1 MKPVAFRYHA
11 PDTVQAAVGLLEEA
25 GFEGKVLAGGQS
37 LVPMMNFRLAR
48 PGILVDIRK
57 VRGLSGV
64 RFESG
69 YIVVGALTTHED
81 IFLHEELAHRLP
93 VMRAAAALIGHWGI
107 RVRGTIGGSV
117 AHADPAAEWPAVMMA
132 LSASALVSGPAG
144 EREVSMEELVAGP
157 LTTTLEPADVGTALK
172 IPAPTAGERT
182 GIYEVAR
189 RPGDFAL
196 VGSVA
201 KTKGDSVRLTWFG
214 LGTVPQARESDSFGS
229 LSEKAQAEQLSR
241 WGEELE
247 AESDLH
253 ASATWRKR
261 VAAVV
266 ARRALSAAA
275 SDDAGLEAGE
285 RSGLHV

>member
-1 MKPVAFRYHA
+1 
-11 PDTVQAAVGLLEEA
+11 VQAAVGLLEEA

-48 PGILVDIRK
+48 PGVLVDLRK
-57 VRGLSGV
+57 VHGLTGV
-64 RFESG
+64 RFEAG
-69 YIVVGALTTHED
+69 HIVVGALTTHEE
-81 IFLHEELAHRLP
+81 IFLHEELARRLP

-107 RVRGTIGGSV
+107 RVRGTVGGSV

-132 LSASALVSGPAG
+132 LSASAVVSGPGG
-144 EREVSMEELVAGP
+144 EREVPMEELVAGP
-157 LTTTLEPADVGTALK
+157 LTTTLEPADILTALK
-172 IPAPTAGERT
+172 IPEPAAGERS

-196 VGSVA
+196 VGAVA
-201 KTKGDSVRLTWFG
+201 KTRGASVRLTWFG
-214 LGTVPQARESDSFGS
+214 LGTVPQSRESERFHD
-229 LSEKAQAEQLSR
+229 LSEEAQTDQLTA
-241 WGEELE
+241 WGQELE

-266 ARRALSAAA
+266 ARRALLAAA